1 MKFNVTTVALITLSG
16 LNAVAQDV
24 PRADVFLGYSFLR
37 ANSAQTIPAFT
48 ANGGLFN
55 FGLNFNNHI
64 ALEAEF
70 GGYHNGNISGKQLD
84 TTSYSYLF
92 GPRFSLGRS
101 RTVDPYIHVLFGVNR
116 AATSISAS
124 SVLIPTPL
132 PTTTTDGRYAASQAN
147 FAMAAGG
154 GLDVKLSRHVLLRPI
169 QLDYYLTRFETP
181 SILDPTG
188 GTSNRNQHDLRFAAG
203 LAFSFGGE
211 RPVPPAPPPP
221 PKMKNC
227 PGGTSIPIDAACPKL
242 TMALRIGISP
252 DSVCPGDT
260 AQVTVSG
267 NLPDNAITKWTL
279 AGETISQ
286 SRSFQFGATG
296 RQPGPYKIELTASG
310 DGFEDGS
317 ATATATVRPYGPP
330 SGTLTVTPAEIY
342 LGQKAD
348 LVTNFTAG
356 QCGGPLAGPSFTA
369 AEGSIQGRQFD
380 STGVRFDPPGATEQR
395 RTITITAKVSDP
407 KGTGSAE
414 GSVVVKQRAALGP
427 QRLPDLVFAEG
438 NDRVNN
444 CGKRV
449 LLEDLKNLFT
459 ADAGGMVVFV
469 GHVAQSELKSV
480 GLDLTRAMNAAAVI
494 SGGTGVC
501 TKFPASQILVKGV
514 GATDDGVDYQPY
526 FCAASA
532 TPEKPGQAVP
542 QSEQAKYRR
551 VEVWFVPSNG
561 VLPAMA
567 GDAKTA
573 QMLGVST
580 LGCPR

>member
-1 MKFNVTTVALITLSG
+1 MKLAVSSVALMSLFV
-16 LNAVAQDV
+16 LEAVAQDV
-24 PRADVFLGYSFLR
+24 PKADIFLGYSFLR

-48 ANGGLFN
+48 ANGGLANFGFN
-55 FGLNFNNHI
+55 FTNHI
-64 ALEAEF
+64 ALEGEI

-84 TTSYSYLF
+84 TTSYSYLL

-116 AATSISAS
+116 AATSIAAS

-132 PTTTTDGRYAASQAN
+132 PTSTNGRYEASQAN

-203 LAFSFGGE
+203 LMFSFGGE
-211 RPVPPAPPPP
+211 RPVPPPPPPAP

-227 PGGTSIPIDAACPKL
+227 PGGTSIPVAEECPKL
-242 TMALRIGISP
+242 TMALRIGVSP

-267 NLPDNAITKWTL
+267 NLPDNAVTKWTL

-296 RQPGPYKIELTASG
+296 RQPGSYKIELTASG
-310 DGFEDGS
+310 EGFEDGS

-330 SGTLTVTPAEIY
+330 SGTLTVSPSEIFV
-342 LGQKAD
+342 GQKAD
-348 LVTNFTAG
+348 LGANFTAG
-356 QCGGPLAGPSFTA
+356 QCGGPLAGPVFTA

-380 STGVRFDPPGATEQR
+380 STGIRFDPPGATEQR

-427 QRLPDLVFAEG
+427 QRLADLVFAEG

-501 TKFPASQILVKGV
+501 TKFPATQILVKGV
-514 GATDDGVDYQPY
+514 GATDTGVDFQPY

-532 TPEKPGQAVP
+532 TAEKPGQAI
-542 QSEQAKYRR
+542 QQNEQAKYRR

-573 QMLGVST
+573 QMLGVGT
-580 LGCPR
+580 LGCPK